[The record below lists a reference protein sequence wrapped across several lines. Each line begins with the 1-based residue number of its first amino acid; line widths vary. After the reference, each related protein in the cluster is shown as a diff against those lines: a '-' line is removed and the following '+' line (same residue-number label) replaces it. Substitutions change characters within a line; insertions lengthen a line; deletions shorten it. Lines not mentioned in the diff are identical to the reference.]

1 MHSIRFLM
9 RHSIAMVHR
18 YKFSNPNKIAIQQ
31 ASAAFLAKHGR
42 RNTEERSI
50 SQGSKKR
57 ANAEM
62 VDNRYVQQRTQ
73 QKAYI
78 YIKKN
83 AQTRKDVARNSH
95 QLNIFIAKQTGH
107 VSPHHHQLKPTLYFF
122 IPLFILFFFFHFL
135 PLSSST
141 NPKRSSLIHGH
152 VTI

>member
-57 ANAEM
+57 AN
-62 VDNRYVQQRTQ
+62 RYVQQRTQ

-78 YIKKN
+78 YIQKK
-83 AQTRKDVARNSH
+83 T
-95 QLNIFIAKQTGH
+95 
-107 VSPHHHQLKPTLYFF
+107 PKPEKMSRA
-122 IPLFILFFFFHFL
+122 IRI
-135 PLSSST
+135 
-141 NPKRSSLIHGH
+141 N
-152 VTI
+152 